1 MQRVIEDESG
11 TARRAIVEGL
21 TICGKTGTVQNKG
34 DLDHSVFMAFAP
46 RENPQI
52 ALSVYVEYSGHGGT
66 WAAPIAGL
74 LIERYL
80 TDTVK
85 YQYRLNR
92 VLEFD
97 VE

>member
-1 MQRVIEDESG
+1 MQLVVEDESG
-11 TARRAIVEGL
+11 TARRARVEGIE
-21 TICGKTGTVQNKG
+21 ICGKTGTVQNPG
-34 DLDHSVFMAFAP
+34 AEDHSAFMAFAP

-74 LIERYL
+74 LIEKYL
-80 TDTVK
+80 NDTIT
-85 YQYRLNR
+85 YNHRLDR

>member
-11 TARRAIVEGL
+11 TARRAMVEGL

-34 DLDHSVFMAFAP
+34 DLDHSAFMAFAP

-74 LIERYL
+74 LIEQYL

-85 YQYRLNR
+85 YQSRLNR